1 MDTLT
6 KIKFTTAD
14 LQLLPESSNRYEIIE
29 GELEMTRAPHWR
41 HQDIILKIGIVL
53 QTWSMKTR
61 LGNAI
66 INPGLIFTDYDN
78 VIPDL
83 VWISRERL
91 AISVDDSGHFT
102 NAPELIVEVLSETIN
117 DVRRDRETK
126 LKLYSNRGVQ
136 EYWIANWRLQEL
148 EVYRRDQGQLRLRE
162 TLLINDT
169 ITTPLLPGFSC
180 VLTQIFT

>member
-1 MDTLT
+1 MNTLT

-41 HQDIILKIGIVL
+41 HQNIIVRISLAL
-53 QTWSMKTR
+53 ESWSMKTR
-61 LGNAI
+61 LGTTI
-66 INPGLIFTDYDN
+66 INPGLIFTDNDN

-83 VWISRERL
+83 VWISQERL

-102 NAPELIVEVLSETIN
+102 NTPELIVEVLSETIN

-148 EVYRRDQGQLRLRE
+148 EVYRREQGQLRLRE

-180 VLTQIFT
+180 LLTQIFT